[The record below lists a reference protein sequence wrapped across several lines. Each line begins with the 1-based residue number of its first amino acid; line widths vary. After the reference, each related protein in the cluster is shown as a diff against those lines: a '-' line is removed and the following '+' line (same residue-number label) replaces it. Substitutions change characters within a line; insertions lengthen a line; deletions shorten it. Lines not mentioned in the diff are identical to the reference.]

1 MHPNTGAK
9 SARIKSVRALPDA
22 VLRGD
27 TNWNRHVRTRGRPPG
42 KEYRESVR
50 ERRSKTVTPGT
61 TALPSSGGVS
71 STDPQKVRIANRIQK
86 GRIQPD
92 YPSSSG
98 NAADDRGEALV
109 DAGAIVV
116 VLLEHD
122 GQERLPPAAEKGPS
136 AR

>member
-1 MHPNTGAK
+1 M
-9 SARIKSVRALPDA
+9 
-22 VLRGD
+22 
-27 TNWNRHVRTRGRPPG
+27 
-42 KEYRESVR
+42 
-50 ERRSKTVTPGT
+50 TPGT